1 MNREIKCAYTELK
14 NKFGTKEEVIFV
26 EKVAHKEEAHA
37 PTGIKVRKQP
47 KVKPMFKQVGSSA
60 TTESLIELQKHFNLN

>member
-14 NKFGTKEEVIFV
+14 NKFGTKEEIVFV
-26 EKVAHKEEAHA
+26 EEVVHKEVVHV
-37 PTGIKVRKQP
+37 PTGIKMRKQS
-47 KVKPMFKQVGSSA
+47 KAKPMFKQVGSSA